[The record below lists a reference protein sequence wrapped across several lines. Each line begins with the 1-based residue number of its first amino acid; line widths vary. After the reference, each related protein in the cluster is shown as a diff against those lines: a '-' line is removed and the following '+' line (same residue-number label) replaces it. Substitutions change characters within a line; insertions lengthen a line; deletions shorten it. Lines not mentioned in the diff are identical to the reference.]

1 MNPRSR
7 SFRFHCAAVLLMA
20 MAAYAGEAQPTPPAN
35 ATTSAAPAEKSSEAK
50 PARNS
55 DRRRAAKLYLEA
67 SKLYEKSE
75 FEAAMRGYQQAALLD
90 PGNADY
96 PLAVTVARSHAVT
109 ALIQSAAK
117 SRLMGKAEAAR
128 VTLAHGLELEPGNA
142 QLNQHMTE
150 LGDDALLGESK
161 PIYEKGARTVGEL
174 EPLVPTPG
182 VHSFHL
188 RTDQGQMIRQVFKAY
203 GIEANI
209 DSSVRSAQTRLDMDS
224 ADWETAT
231 RVVGMV
237 TSSFYVPLDAHKALV
252 LRDTRD
258 NRQQFL
264 RQGLETVYLPGLT
277 KEELTDVGNLAKN
290 VFNVQQVVTEPSAG
304 TITLHAPEKTLN
316 VFNATM
322 RELLDGRSQVFLEVR
337 MIQLAHSNERNTGV
351 HPPQSTTAVNVYAE
365 EQSLLNANQA
375 LVQQIISS
383 GLASANDPLA
393 ILAIL
398 AASGQISSSLLANG
412 GALFGGGKTLSALS
426 PGKATFNLNLNSSDS
441 RELDDLKLRL
451 GDGEDAT
458 LRSGTRY
465 PIQTS
470 SFSNLSGSS
479 STIAGLTGAGTSS
492 SLSSLL
498 ASYSSG
504 STNIPMI
511 EYQDLGLTLKATPK
525 VMRGGDVALK
535 LDMKITALAGSTI
548 NDNPIL
554 NNRSYSGVVTVK
566 QGETVELISELDKSE
581 TRAIS
586 GVPGLSEIPGLNNT
600 TGKDTQKSYATLLIL
615 ITPHVVRGTQ
625 AAGRSPM
632 MRIDKSG
639 SQ

>member
-1 MNPRSR
+1 ML
-7 SFRFHCAAVLLMA
+7 VA
-20 MAAYAGEAQPTPPAN
+20 MMVCTVQAQPTN
-35 ATTSAAPAEKSSEAK
+35 ATKNTDSSAAPAQSGSEAK

-67 SKLYEKSE
+67 SKLYEKGE
-75 FEAAMRGYQQAALLD
+75 FEEAMRGYQQAAVLD

-117 SRLMGKAEAAR
+117 HRLMGEAEAAR
-128 VTLAHGLELEPGNA
+128 ATLAHGLELEPGNV

-150 LGDDALLGESK
+150 LGDHALLGETR

-174 EPLVPTPG
+174 EPLAPTQG

-188 RTDQGQMIRQVFKAY
+188 RADQGKIIRQVFKAY
-203 GIEANI
+203 GIDANI
-209 DSSVRSAQTRLDMDS
+209 DSSVRPTLSRLDLDNV
-224 ADWETAT
+224 DWESAA
-231 RVVGMV
+231 RVVGM
-237 TSSFYVPLDAHKALV
+237 TTQSFYVPLDAHRALV
-252 LRDTRD
+252 LKDTKD
-258 NRQQFL
+258 NRQQFQRL
-264 RQGLETVYLPGLT
+264 GLETVYLPGLT
-277 KEELTDVGNLAKN
+277 KEELADVGNLAKN
-290 VFNVQQVVTEPSAG
+290 VFNVQQAVTEPSTG
-304 TITLHAPEKTLN
+304 TITLHAPERTLN
-316 VFNATM
+316 AFNATM

-351 HPPQSTTAVNVYAE
+351 HTPQSATAVNVYAE

-375 LVQQIISS
+375 LVQQIISA

-398 AASGQISSSLLANG
+398 AASGQISSSLLTNG

-426 PGKATFNLNLNSSDS
+426 PGSASVNLNLNSSDS
-441 RELDDLKLRL
+441 RELDDMRLRI

-458 LRSGTRY
+458 LKSGTKY

-470 SFSNLSGSS
+470 SYSGLGGSGLN
-479 STIAGLTGAGTSS
+479 IPGLTGAGTSG

-498 ASYSSG
+498 GSYAG
-504 STNIPMI
+504 SVPNVPMV
-511 EYQDLGLTLKATPK
+511 EYQDLGLMLKATPR

-535 LDMKITALAGSTI
+535 LDMKITALAGSSI
-548 NDNPIL
+548 NGNPIL
-554 NNRSYSGVVTVK
+554 NNRSYSGVVTLK
-566 QGETVELISELDKSE
+566 RGETVELISDLDKSE

-586 GVPGLSEIPGLNNT
+586 GVPGISEIPGMNNL
-600 TGKDTQKSYATLLIL
+600 TGNDAQKSYATLLIV

-625 AAGRSPM
+625 AAGRSAM
-632 MRIDKSG
+632 MRIDKGG
-639 SQ
+639 S